1 MTIKDCIDI
10 VDNLKPNQ
18 YTIKDKVMWLSF
30 IEEIIIN
37 EVLKTHEGYDGR
49 YDHFTGYS
57 EDKISV
63 NLIVP
68 SPYDRLY
75 TAFLKMKIDES
86 NGETARYN
94 NSAILYNSY
103 MSEYRK
109 HYNRTHM
116 PLNPVSRSMMKPHK
130 MPSPGLSEA
139 EYENIKKD
147 LTFILTEYFSDVF
160 ADDKLRDVV
169 VRFAQDNLE
178 LLKGRLNADDIEDAR
193 QKIAETFAK
202 VATSGKYDDLTG
214 KPTLL
219 TDNDVKKVMRTYAYP
234 VLKAEA
240 DGMGNKIHL
249 TYALKSALDK
259 ILVND
264 KIVGRAECD
273 DMGNK
278 IRLTYATKKE
288 LEEALKTLAKGTP
301 IASVT
306 IYGGKENWKAVNDTA
321 GCRYGQVVNVNNAV
335 ITPNSKV
342 DLQLS
347 SEQMAIFYEKDLA
360 FVAENENGV
369 VTIYCIGQIPQND
382 YTIQATVTEVVING

>member
-116 PLNPVSRSMMKPHK
+116 PLNPVGRSMMKPHK

-139 EYENIKKD
+139 EYENLKKD
-147 LTFILTEYFSDVF
+147 LTFILTEYFSEMVSN
-160 ADDKLRDVV
+160 DKLYDIVTK
-169 VRFAQDNLE
+169 FAQNNLE
-178 LLKGRLNADDIEDAR
+178 LLKGKLDANDIEDVR
-193 QKIAETFAK
+193 QKIIETFSK
-202 VATSGKYDDLTG
+202 VATSGSYADLSDKPEIPTVPNLSNVAKTG
-214 KPTLL
+214 KY
-219 TDNDVKKVMRTYAYP
+219 NDLVGIP
-234 VLKAEA
+234 E
-240 DGMGNKIHL
+240 
-249 TYALKSALDK
+249 
-259 ILVND
+259 ILSEYNPQST
-264 KIVGRAECD
+264 
-273 DMGNK
+273 N
-278 IRLTYATKKE
+278 
-288 LEEALKTLAKGTP
+288 
-301 IASVT
+301 
-306 IYGGKENWKAVNDTA
+306 AVNSKAIRHALSQITPLHAYVNIKGGENHWTPEDVVDA
-321 GCRYGQVVNVNNAV
+321 NNNVIGVRYGQTVNVNNAI

-342 DLQLS
+342 DLQIS
-347 SEQMAIFYEKDLA
+347 SEQMVIFYEKDLA
-360 FVAENENGV
+360 FVAENEDGV

-382 YTIQATVTEVVING
+382 YEIQATVTEVVING